1 MDITEFL
8 IIGNKLQKRYKN
20 KLSAAIKE
28 TNISLIEAEIL
39 LFLQNNPTL
48 NTATDI
54 VEYRGFLKSAVSKSV
69 ESLIQKGYLKRVPEQ
84 SDRRKIHLVITEQT
98 EQIIIK
104 LVKIQRE
111 CITLLLKGISKEE
124 LEIYMKVV
132 KQFSNNLEEQFKK

>member
-111 CITLLLKGISKEE
+111 SIALLLKGISKEE
-124 LEIYMKVV
+124 LEIYMKVI

>member
-124 LEIYMKVV
+124 LEIYMKVI